1 MNELVEIIFL
11 FLVFSVFGLAPLN
24 IIKKE
29 NLNFFYNLIINLNVL
44 LLLSLLPI
52 RLNDYVSVVLLI
64 LSIFLIKNYF
74 NLIKDYKGVAP
85 YLSDIFFIFLIF
97 FILSIQ
103 IASELNLGWDAK
115 WFWYIKSLFYSQGQ
129 TFKELS
135 NYVYNDYH
143 PHLGSFIWAFFKEIS
158 INKYEYSGRLFYLFF
173 YLSGVFLISKNIF
186 KFKIKNYILFI
197 AIILLTQKYIYFSGL
212 QEILIFTSLV
222 FISKFIYNFVKKDNF
237 ISLFFISLSMNL
249 LIWIK
254 AEGLA
259 YALICLIIINLIPNL
274 KIKKRLFINSLFLFM
289 IIFKIIIYEIFQIKI
304 NDQPYYLNYILG
316 LDFEILFYKIKNIVL
331 YLSYYS
337 FKNIILLAVPLLL
350 IFNYKEI
357 FKDNYIKLI
366 TFFFLLNMS
375 FIFSAYI
382 FREMDI
388 EYALKTTIDRLIFSS
403 SGFYLVFIINQI
415 KKMK

>member
-1 MNELVEIIFL
+1 M
-11 FLVFSVFGLAPLN
+11 
-24 IIKKE
+24 
-29 NLNFFYNLIINLNVL
+29 
-44 LLLSLLPI
+44 
-52 RLNDYVSVVLLI
+52 
-64 LSIFLIKNYF
+64 
-74 NLIKDYKGVAP
+74 
-85 YLSDIFFIFLIF
+85 
-97 FILSIQ
+97 
-103 IASELNLGWDAK
+103 GWDAK